1 MKWIAIS
8 GSWRII
14 NKEVEQ
20 DVRKVVKDILARGDG
35 IVTGG
40 ALNVDYIA
48 IDEALKNNPTAK
60 KIKVFLP
67 TTLEIYA
74 RHYHKRVQEG
84 AITERQAET
93 LTTQLEKIKKLDLF
107 SLIENTTNKIV
118 DRCAYFERNTEV
130 VKAADELV
138 AFHVNKSEGVA
149 DTIEKAKK
157 KGIPVRKFVYV
168 IK

>member
-20 DVRKVVKDILARGDG
+20 DVRKVVKYILARGDG

-48 IDEALKNNPTAK
+48 TDEALKYDLSAK
-60 KIKVFLP
+60 RIKVFLP
-67 TTLEIYA
+67 TTLEIYI
-74 RHYHKRVQEG
+74 RHYRKRAQEG
-84 AITERQAET
+84 VITERQAET
-93 LTTQLEKIKKLDLF
+93 LITQLEKIKKLDSS

-118 DRCAYFERNTEV
+118 DRRVYFERNTEV

-138 AFHVNKSEGVA
+138 AFHINKSEGVA
-149 DTIEKAKK
+149 NTIEKAKK
-157 KGIPVRKFVYV
+157 KGIPVKTFVYT
-168 IK
+168 I

>member
-14 NKEVEQ
+14 NKKVEK
-20 DVRKVVKDILARGDG
+20 DIRKVVKDILARGDG

-48 IDEALKNNPTAK
+48 TDETLKYDLSANR
-60 KIKVFLP
+60 IKVFLP

-74 RHYHKRVQEG
+74 RHYHKRAKEG
-84 AITERQAET
+84 VITEKQAED
-93 LTTQLEKIKKLDLF
+93 LINQLELIKKLNHLSF
-107 SLIENTTNKIV
+107 IENTVNKVV
-118 DRCAYFERNTEV
+118 DKKTYFERNKKV
-130 VKAADELV
+130 IQAADELV
-138 AFHVNKSEGVA
+138 AFHVNESEGVA